1 MIIQLNGESCQTKA
15 STLSQLLEQFD
26 YGDAVVATA
35 LNGDF
40 IAEGQRVDTAIKEGD
55 QVEIL
60 APMQGG

>member
-15 STLSQLLEQFD
+15 TTLSQLLKQFD

-40 IAEGQRVDTAIKEGD
+40 IAEGQRVDTPINEGD
-55 QVEIL
+55 QIEIL